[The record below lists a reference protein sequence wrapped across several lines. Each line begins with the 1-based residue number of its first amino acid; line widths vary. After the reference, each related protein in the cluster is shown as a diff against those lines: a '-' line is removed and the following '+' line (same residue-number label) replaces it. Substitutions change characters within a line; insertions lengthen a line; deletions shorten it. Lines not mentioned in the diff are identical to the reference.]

1 MWDLA
6 EKKVVRSRDIAFMEE
21 KTIVDWETEKKGSSS
36 ESTIIAR
43 NRDTSKPI
51 AVHSKPKLTK
61 LRERIRRVADMT
73 RSITSALQPKFCQAT
88 RTYYPLRTQWN

>member
-1 MWDLA
+1 MGYSEDEFGYRLWDLID
-6 EKKVVRSRDIAFMEE
+6 KKVIRSRDIAFMEE

-51 AVHSKPKLTK
+51 AVHSKPKTK
-61 LRERIRRVADMT
+61 KLSERIRRVVGMR
-73 RSITSALQPKFCQAT
+73 RSITSALQPKF
-88 RTYYPLRTQWN
+88 